1 MIEIKNISKKLG
13 NTLAVNHF
21 SMDFKEGI
29 LGIVGENGAGK
40 STLFRLISG
49 IYEPDEGEILIDGNK
64 SFSKKAKENLFFLT
78 DDPYSPNYSTLKS
91 MTEFYASLFDMDL
104 ERCKALIE
112 KTGLDQKE
120 NINNF
125 SKGMR
130 RQAFLCVALS
140 MKAKYLLLDEA
151 FDGLDPLAM
160 DWIKEEI
167 IRKSMEDKSCI
178 LIASHNIETLNK
190 LVDKYYVL
198 RKGTLATTSDEQ
210 SMKNEFICLQCY
222 FSKDVCV
229 DDIRKLGVYVLSFKK
244 IGAVYEISAIKQ
256 NDTKDKIVNGLNPTI
271 CEELPISPTDLI
283 ALEMEYSRRK
293 EFINE

>member
-29 LGIVGENGAGK
+29 SGIVGENGAGK

-125 SKGMR
+125 SKGMSV
-130 RQAFLCVALS
+130 LH
-140 MKAKYLLLDEA
+140 
-151 FDGLDPLAM
+151 P
-160 DWIKEEI
+160 
-167 IRKSMEDKSCI
+167 
-178 LIASHNIETLNK
+178 SHWTLN
-190 LVDKYYVL
+190 
-198 RKGTLATTSDEQ
+198 R
-210 SMKNEFICLQCY
+210 
-222 FSKDVCV
+222 
-229 DDIRKLGVYVLSFKK
+229 
-244 IGAVYEISAIKQ
+244 
-256 NDTKDKIVNGLNPTI
+256 TI
-271 CEELPISPTDLI
+271 
-283 ALEMEYSRRK
+283 AQH
-293 EFINE
+293 